1 MMANARSATELQVLP
16 RSDDDDRAPLSSSEL
31 QLLRASAGDWC
42 AALFLIGLGFYL
54 DKFVPPFERSVVPQ
68 LHDPDISY
76 PHTPSNSAH
85 VPVSHLYLF
94 AFAVPLVAVVAL
106 SARGRAHA
114 VAEAVLGLL
123 SSLAVAL
130 VAVCIIKSAVG
141 RLRPDFLAR
150 CQPAADGRC
159 TGDAHVVMEGRKSFP
174 SGHTALS
181 FAGLGYCSLWLG
193 ARLCHASTPRLG
205 ALWKAPAALLPWTLA
220 LGVALSRIGDYWHH
234 WQDVLVGGLIGHA
247 TAYGAYRLRY
257 PPLAQ
262 GDVPHT
268 LRHLRPA
275 SVQPARLALGD
286 TKRSPPVEPHA

>member
-1 MMANARSATELQVLP
+1 MMANARSATELQVLL

-42 AALFLIGLGFYL
+42 ATLFLVGLGFYL

-130 VAVCIIKSAVG
+130 VAVCIIK
-141 RLRPDFLAR
+141 RTCHR
-150 CQPAADGRC
+150 CND
-159 TGDAHVVMEGRKSFP
+159 
-174 SGHTALS
+174 
-181 FAGLGYCSLWLG
+181 
-193 ARLCHASTPRLG
+193 
-205 ALWKAPAALLPWTLA
+205 
-220 LGVALSRIGDYWHH
+220 
-234 WQDVLVGGLIGHA
+234 
-247 TAYGAYRLRY
+247 
-257 PPLAQ
+257 
-262 GDVPHT
+262 
-268 LRHLRPA
+268 
-275 SVQPARLALGD
+275 
-286 TKRSPPVEPHA
+286 

>member
-1 MMANARSATELQVLP
+1 MMANARSATELQVLL
-16 RSDDDDRAPLSSSEL
+16 RSDDDDRAPLSSAEL

-42 AALFLIGLGFYL
+42 ATLFLVGLGFYL

-181 FAGLGYCSLWLG
+181 FAGLGYLSLFVA
-193 ARLCHASTPRLG
+193 ARLLHARRLVWTG
-205 ALWKAPAALLPWTLA
+205 RLWKLSVAATPWTIALLI
-220 LGVALSRIGDYWHH
+220 GLSRIADYWHH
-234 WQDVLVGGLIGHA
+234 WSDVAAGACIGNLA
-247 TAYGAYRLRY
+247 AYFAYRLRY
-257 PPLAQ
+257 PPPWV
-262 GDVPHT
+262 GDATPHAA
-268 LRHLRPA
+268 LLDAAAASKHLRGK
-275 SVQPARLALGD
+275 L
-286 TKRSPPVEPHA
+286 SPPSEV